1 MKKIGLK
8 SFRLPC
14 IEVSKNENFKNR
26 NYRKSKPGRKKYEK
40 HNKEGQKKAF
50 HGFSTVKLERSEQ

>member
-26 NYRKSKPGRKKYEK
+26 NFRKSKPGRKNMK
-40 HNKEGQKKAF
+40 NITKKAKKKPSMVF
-50 HGFSTVKLERSEQ
+50 QP